1 MQTMTASYPTVPTIC
16 EIAAISASVV
26 DAIAAGRTGLGCSWQ
41 LRVRRLHWLRGLSS
55 GHGSLA
61 GSAGA
66 TRCCSRGAAKKTAAQ
81 SKAAQVQ
88 TDRLVAGLQLPRLNG
103 QGLQRRRGGVLPRR
117 VNGEMPR
124 RGLLKIR
131 GQDPALAEPSPR
143 DSSSAFAAFMCR
155 LHVPPSCPLPPTFA
169 HAEVMR
175 RSALCAVLCLACI
188 SSDVPCS
195 SCTRGPALQLRGGGT
210 ELGSTAGKGHSSVFL
225 EDAAR
230 RKADADAAHSVAEPP
245 SERTPEEILR
255 GAMLREQAAQSR
267 QEAAKLSV
275 AALRSKL
282 RALGASDAS
291 MGACTEKSDLVDLLT
306 SLENTAQVVRVRTE
320 SRGTD
325 SFKMPKMAADIAEFV
340 TSLEAPKSTG
350 KAEGNRTWPS
360 TSQVS
365 AESMAAGTKKL
376 ADLGRPTD
384 GQTSPQQPARQ
395 TSMTAE
401 RVADGAREGMEQEE
415 QKDDDDVGEVLEER
429 EGRSED
435 EEDLRAEGA
444 HAAIDYG
451 SRRVAVAGTYL
462 KPSKCAP
469 MYIAPYQTR
478 TLIHMAANLY
488 ETRHLP
494 DSQRLQRMEQWLKS
508 RPITYLREQLTT
520 HGIR

>member
-1 MQTMTASYPTVPTIC
+1 MCRPTQ
-16 EIAAISASVV
+16 EAY
-26 DAIAAGRTGLGCSWQ
+26 WQ
-41 LRVRRLHWLRGLSS
+41 RRL
-55 GHGSLA
+55 
-61 GSAGA
+61 
-66 TRCCSRGAAKKTAAQ
+66 
-81 SKAAQVQ
+81 
-88 TDRLVAGLQLPRLNG
+88 
-103 QGLQRRRGGVLPRR
+103 
-117 VNGEMPR
+117 
-124 RGLLKIR
+124 
-131 GQDPALAEPSPR
+131 
-143 DSSSAFAAFMCR
+143 
-155 LHVPPSCPLPPTFA
+155 TFP

-230 RKADADAAHSVAEPP
+230 RKADADAAHSVAKPP

-306 SLENTAQVVRVRTE
+306 SLENTAQVVRVGTE

-325 SFKMPKMAADIAEFV
+325 SFKMPEMAADIAEFV

-350 KAEGNRTWPS
+350 EAEDRRTWPS

-365 AESMAAGTKKL
+365 AESMAAGTNKL
-376 ADLGRPTD
+376 ADLGRPTA
-384 GQTSPQQPARQ
+384 GQTSSQQPARQ
-395 TSMTAE
+395 ISMTAE
-401 RVADGAREGMEQEE
+401 RVAKGTKEGMEQEE
-415 QKDDDDVGEVLEER
+415 LEELEEQEVQDDDDDLGRVLEER

-435 EEDLRAEGA
+435 EEDLRADGA
-444 HAAIDYG
+444 HAAVDYG
-451 SRRVAVAGTYL
+451 ARRVAVAGIYL
-462 KPSKCAP
+462 KPRKCAF
-469 MYIAPYQTR
+469 MYIAPYHTR
-478 TLIHMAANLY
+478 TLIPMAANLY

-520 HGIR
+520 HGIRLV

>member
-1 MQTMTASYPTVPTIC
+1 
-16 EIAAISASVV
+16 
-26 DAIAAGRTGLGCSWQ
+26 
-41 LRVRRLHWLRGLSS
+41 
-55 GHGSLA
+55 
-61 GSAGA
+61 
-66 TRCCSRGAAKKTAAQ
+66 
-81 SKAAQVQ
+81 
-88 TDRLVAGLQLPRLNG
+88 
-103 QGLQRRRGGVLPRR
+103 
-117 VNGEMPR
+117 
-124 RGLLKIR
+124 
-131 GQDPALAEPSPR
+131 
-143 DSSSAFAAFMCR
+143 
-155 LHVPPSCPLPPTFA
+155 
-169 HAEVMR
+169 
-175 RSALCAVLCLACI
+175 
-188 SSDVPCS
+188 S

-230 RKADADAAHSVAEPP
+230 RKANADAAHSVAEPP
-245 SERTPEEILR
+245 SERTPEEILQ
-255 GAMLREQAAQSR
+255 GAMLREQAEQSR

-291 MGACTEKSDLVDLLT
+291 MVACTEKSDLVDLLT
-306 SLENTAQVVRVRTE
+306 RLENTAQVVRVGTE

-360 TSQVS
+360 ISQVS
-365 AESMAAGTKKL
+365 AESMAAGTNKL

-401 RVADGAREGMEQEE
+401 RVADGTRKGMEQEE
-415 QKDDDDVGEVLEER
+415 QVEQEEQDDNDDVGQVLEER

-462 KPSKCAP
+462 KPRKCAP
-469 MYIAPYQTR
+469 MYIAPYHTR
-478 TLIHMAANLY
+478 TLIPMAASLY